1 MCERGAVS
9 DGKAPAVCSGG
20 SWPSVC
26 ARLGEPEAVP
36 AVRPSVQL
44 RGCAGA
50 LLQVCEEKPSSEEV
64 LC

>member
-1 MCERGAVS
+1 MCNECVSVVLSLMAKPQGCAVV
-9 DGKAPAVCSGG
+9 GPG
-20 SWPSVC
+20 PP
-26 ARLGEPEAVP
+26 PEAVP